1 VLIYNLQNSINK
13 QQLNSK
19 IMKKTIAIWIAFLLP
34 LINYAQQ
41 LSISPDNGTAG
52 KKLNVTITGQNTHF
66 KQGSGTSIQ
75 FSGGTVNSFQIVN
88 DKKINASITIPANAY
103 TGNYTIS
110 VLNTIN
116 GPLTVLFHVKGT
128 PPPRLI
134 AANPTAGNAGQTLT
148 VTITGNNTHFK
159 KNKTEV
165 HFDFTQA
172 TATTTVVNDSVLKA
186 KITIPANTYTGDY
199 HINVTTPADGIM
211 GLDYFHVNGIAP
223 PNPHLSAIYPATGNR
238 GRTLNV
244 TITGVDTHFD
254 SLNGTKVWFH
264 YSPGSSTISV
274 NWATP
279 ISPTSLNAS
288 ISIPDDA
295 ALGAYTVEVKN
306 NTDGS
311 MLLQDSF
318 HVQPAIPPVPSIISI
333 NSTNAKPGQLA
344 NFTIRTANTHYKTSK
359 PSVIFEFNK
368 SMFIYP
374 DTVIIYDDTLLYATV
389 PIPSTATVGPQGLT
403 ISNPADGLL
412 YSIYEVTSNYPT
424 HFTSTYDSISNMFT
438 LALDSITSTAS
449 GYYWN
454 FGDGTY
460 SSAPNPT
467 HTFPANG
474 YYNVCLTAIYGT
486 VDSSTY
492 CHVIGIDSAGH
503 VVTRL
508 QGFGSQTTL
517 FKSSGTTGI
526 MEIDAQLSFV
536 VYPNPAKEF
545 IKVTINNF
553 MTSENNT
560 IRIYG
565 VDGRLLKQQLLQKD
579 LTEVDVSELAKGV
592 YIVQLTENTKTGII
606 KFIKE

>member
-1 VLIYNLQNSINK
+1 MYNLQNSINK
-13 QQLNSK
+13 QLLKSK
-19 IMKKTIAIWIAFLLP
+19 IMKKTIAMWIAFLLP

-41 LSISPDNGTAG
+41 LSISPDNGKAG

-88 DKKINASITIPANAY
+88 DQKINASITIPANAY

-116 GPLTVLFHVKGT
+116 GPLTALFHVNGT
-128 PPPRLI
+128 SPPHII

-165 HFDFTQA
+165 HFGFTQA

-199 HINVTTPADGIM
+199 HITVTTPADGTI

-223 PNPHLSAIYPATGNR
+223 PNPHLSAINPATGNR

-279 ISPTSLNAS
+279 VSPTSLNAS
-288 ISIPDDA
+288 ISIPDNA

-311 MLLQDSF
+311 MLLPDSF
-318 HVQPAIPPVPSIISI
+318 NVVPALPPVPSIISI

-344 NFTIRTANTHYKTSK
+344 NFTIRTANTHYKNSK

-368 SMFIYP
+368 NMFIYP
-374 DTVIIYDDTLLYATV
+374 DTVIVYDDTLLYATV

-424 HFTSTYDSISNMFT
+424 HFTSTYDSISNLFT

-449 GYYWN
+449 AYYWN

-460 SSAPNPT
+460 SSAPTPT

-474 YYNVCLTAIYGT
+474 YYTVCLTAIYGT

-492 CHVIGIDSAGH
+492 CHVIGVDSAGH
-503 VVTRL
+503 VLTRL

-526 MEIDAQLSFV
+526 PEIDAQLSFV

-545 IKVTINNF
+545 IKVAINNF
-553 MTSENNT
+553 MASENST

-579 LTEVDVSELAKGV
+579 LTEVDVSELVKGV
-592 YIVQLTENTKTGII
+592 YIIQLAENTKTGII